1 MADQTA
7 SDRISG
13 YADAVL
19 AVAHAE
25 GAQAAVEAE
34 LARFAA
40 ALRSSDELQSTLA
53 DSVIDVERRLRITE
67 DLLGGRALPATA
79 ALVSLVVGAGRG
91 GELVEIIDA
100 AIDRAAAGRNRRVA
114 RVRSAVDLT
123 GEQRTRLAE
132 AIKASS
138 GLDVEIP
145 GHCRSQRG
153 RRGGHRDRRRR
164 DRRQRAQPPAA
175 DASRPPLSAPDHH
188 TED

>member
-7 SDRISG
+7 PDRISG

-19 AVAHAE
+19 AVARAE
-25 GAQAAVEAE
+25 GAQADVEAE
-34 LARFAA
+34 LARFAEV
-40 ALRSSDELQSTLA
+40 LRSSDELQSTLA

-67 DLLGGRALPATA
+67 DLLEGRALPATA

-114 RVRSAVDLT
+114 RVRSAVELT

-138 GLDVEIP
+138 GLDVEIQAIVDP
-145 GHCRSQRG
+145 TVV
-153 RRGGHRDRRRR
+153 GGVVTEIGDDVIDGSVRNRL
-164 DRRQRAQPPAA
+164 QQMRAGL
-175 DASRPPLSAPDHH
+175 R
-188 TED
+188 

>member
-19 AVAHAE
+19 AVARAE
-25 GAQAAVEAE
+25 GAQADVEAE

-114 RVRSAVDLT
+114 RVRSAVELT

-138 GLDVEIP
+138 GLDVEIQTIVDP
-145 GHCRSQRG
+145 SVVGGVVTEIGDDVIDGSVRSRLQ
-153 RRGGHRDRRRR
+153 
-164 DRRQRAQPPAA
+164 QMRAGL
-175 DASRPPLSAPDHH
+175 R
-188 TED
+188 

>member
-1 MADQTA
+1 MADQNA
-7 SDRISG
+7 SDRIGG

-19 AVAHAE
+19 AVARAE
-25 GAQAAVEAE
+25 GAQAEVESE
-34 LARFAA
+34 LARFAD

-91 GELVEIIDA
+91 GELVDIIDA

-123 GEQRTRLAE
+123 ADQRSRLAA

-138 GLDVEIP
+138 GLDVEIQAVVDP
-145 GHCRSQRG
+145 SVVGGVVTEIGDDVIDGSVRSRLQQMRSG
-153 RRGGHRDRRRR
+153 LG
-164 DRRQRAQPPAA
+164 
-175 DASRPPLSAPDHH
+175 
-188 TED
+188 

>member
-25 GAQAAVEAE
+25 GAQADVEAE
-34 LARFAA
+34 LARFAEV
-40 ALRSSDELQSTLA
+40 LRFSDELQSTLA

-114 RVRSAVDLT
+114 RVRSAVELT

-138 GLDVEIP
+138 GLDVEIQTIVDP
-145 GHCRSQRG
+145 TVVGGVVTEIGDDVIDGSVRNRLQQMRSG
-153 RRGGHRDRRRR
+153 LG
-164 DRRQRAQPPAA
+164 
-175 DASRPPLSAPDHH
+175 
-188 TED
+188 

>member
-25 GAQAAVEAE
+25 GAQADVEAE
-34 LARFAA
+34 LARFAEV
-40 ALRSSDELQSTLA
+40 LRSSDELQSTLA

-67 DLLGGRALPATA
+67 DLLKGRALPATA

-114 RVRSAVDLT
+114 RVRSAVELT

-138 GLDVEIP
+138 GLDVEIQAILDP
-145 GHCRSQRG
+145 TVV
-153 RRGGHRDRRRR
+153 GGVVTEIGDDVIDGSVRNRL
-164 DRRQRAQPPAA
+164 QQMRAGL
-175 DASRPPLSAPDHH
+175 R
-188 TED
+188 

>member
-7 SDRISG
+7 SERISG

-19 AVAHAE
+19 AVAQAE
-25 GAQAAVEAE
+25 GAQADVEAE
-34 LARFAA
+34 LARFAET
-40 ALRSSDELQSTLA
+40 LRSSDELQSTLA
-53 DSVIDVERRLRITE
+53 DPAMDVERRLRITE

-114 RVRSAVDLT
+114 RVRSAVELT

-138 GLDVEIP
+138 GLDVEIQTILDP
-145 GHCRSQRG
+145 SVVGGVVTEIGDDVIDGSVRNRLQQMRSGLR
-153 RRGGHRDRRRR
+153 
-164 DRRQRAQPPAA
+164 
-175 DASRPPLSAPDHH
+175 
-188 TED
+188 